1 MEWRVAAERDAA
13 PVEGAEAASVTQPDD
28 EGGPATAEGAEA
40 AGAAASVEGA
50 EAAGAA
56 EGASVGRAA
65 RPARPGAAIWWMLA
79 LLWFAGV
86 AAGWLWFFAARA
98 EDQHA
103 AAARDAWMKTV
114 AEVAAVQRR
123 ETTQTVEPAR
133 LMADVEA
140 LAFERYTLEQRRQA
154 RAHIAHRL
162 TAMGYTPDLHGY
174 PTGVNVLAERPGTD
188 PTAKAILVAAH
199 FDTVQGSPGAD
210 DNASGVAVVLEVA
223 RRLRERPTR
232 RTLLLAFFDEEEQG
246 LIGSRQYAAS
256 PLRIEALA
264 GVVVVEMAGYTCK
277 AKGCQKLPPG
287 LPAGIAPDTGD
298 FIAVIGDAEHL
309 DLLAAF
315 RRASGP
321 ANGAGGRPPVFAL
334 PVPDKGDVLPDTRR
348 SDHSPFWDRGVGA
361 VMVTDTAELR
371 NPHYHRASDTPA
383 TLDPAF
389 LAGVAAIVVDAV
401 LILLEE

>member
-1 MEWRVAAERDAA
+1 MR
-13 PVEGAEAASVTQPDD
+13 VEGAEA
-28 EGGPATAEGAEA
+28 GGEVPRAEAAVVGGAEA
-40 AGAAASVEGA
+40 TDAV
-50 EAAGAA
+50 
-56 EGASVGRAA
+56 VR
-65 RPARPGAAIWWMLA
+65 RARPGAAIWWMLA

-98 EDQHA
+98 EDERA

-123 ETTQTVEPAR
+123 AQTETVEPAR

-174 PTGVNVLAERPGTD
+174 STGVNVLAERPGTD
-188 PTAKAILVAAH
+188 PGARAILVAAH
-199 FDTVQGSPGAD
+199 FDTVAGSPGAD

-223 RRLRERPTR
+223 RRLRDRPTR
-232 RTLLLAFFDEEEQG
+232 RPLVLAFFDEEEQG
-246 LIGSRQYAAS
+246 LVGSRQYAAS
-256 PLRIEALA
+256 PLRVEALA
-264 GVVVVEMAGYTCK
+264 GVVVVEMAGYACK
-277 AKGCQKLPPG
+277 EKGCQRVPPG
-287 LPAGIAPDTGD
+287 LPGGIAPETGD

-309 DLLAAF
+309 ELLAAF

-321 ANGAGGRPPVFAL
+321 PDGEGGRPPVFAL
-334 PVPDKGDVLPDTRR
+334 PVPEKGDVLPDTRR

-371 NPHYHRASDTPA
+371 NPHYHRASDTPE
-383 TLDPAF
+383 TLDPVF

-401 LILLEE
+401 TILLDAPEADQSRSGAPSGKSGR